1 MNIREYRPEDCEM
14 IANLFYETINSVNS
28 KDYTEIQLNAWA
40 SRDFDL
46 VKWNNR
52 LSNNYSVIVEKN
64 NIIIGFGDVDC
75 KGYFDHLFTHKDY
88 QGIGVATLIS
98 DRIENYTYQN
108 GIHIITTDASITAKP
123 FFEKRGYIVQK
134 NQIVEKRGQ
143 LLKNLKCKSYFKI
156 FFISSL

>member
-14 IANLFYETINSVNS
+14 IANLFYETIHSVNS

-75 KGYFDHLFTHKDY
+75 KGYFDHLL
-88 QGIGVATLIS
+88 LIKT
-98 DRIENYTYQN
+98 IKEL
-108 GIHIITTDASITAKP
+108 
-123 FFEKRGYIVQK
+123 E
-134 NQIVEKRGQ
+134 
-143 LLKNLKCKSYFKI
+143 
-156 FFISSL
+156 

>member
-14 IANLFYETINSVNS
+14 IANLFYETIHSVNS

-123 FFEKRGYIVQK
+123 FFEKKEAILFKK
-134 NQIVEKRGQ
+134 NQIVEKKRSVIKKNFKMQ
-143 LLKNLKCKSYFKI
+143 KLL
-156 FFISSL
+156 

>member
-14 IANLFYETINSVNS
+14 IANLFYETIHSVNS

-123 FFEKRGYIVQK
+123 FFEKRGYIIQK

-143 LLKNLKCKSYFKI
+143 LLKNFKMQK
-156 FFISSL
+156 LL

>member
-1 MNIREYRPEDCEM
+1 MNIREYRPEYCEM
-14 IANLFYETINSVNS
+14 IANLFYETIHSVNS

-98 DRIENYTYQN
+98 DSIENYTYQN

-143 LLKNLKCKSYFKI
+143 LLKNFKMQK
-156 FFISSL
+156 LL